1 MRMRRALQQTLA
13 MYPAGYARL
22 LRAFNRGSSEKRLF
36 LTTIQRGDVVFD
48 VGANEGY
55 FTLLF
60 FDIVGAGGRVHAF
73 EPIPPTF
80 ERLAR
85 RIRQEAA
92 SENVR
97 LFNGACSDQEGVATM
112 VVPGDDPAQ
121 ASLATQQAGEWAR
134 START
139 AHTVQTIRLD
149 EYVAD
154 NRCSRIN
161 VLKCDAEGAELLV
174 LRGMGAALTQLR
186 PLLSL
191 EVNQAW
197 TPAFNYEPIDLVRW
211 LATSGYDLMFALQD
225 RLRPVS
231 PEQAARLAAEDAGL
245 NLLCASRSVH
255 SERLA
260 RIDYA

>member
-1 MRMRRALQQTLA
+1 MRKRRALQKALA
-13 MYPAGYARL
+13 MYPNGYARL
-22 LRAFNRGSSEKRLF
+22 LRAFNRGSVEKRVF
-36 LTTIQRGDVVFD
+36 LTVVRRGDVVFD
-48 VGANEGY
+48 VGANQGY

-60 FDIVGAGGRVHAF
+60 SDIAGPTGVVHAF

-80 ERLAR
+80 ASLSA
-85 RIRQEAA
+85 RIRDQAGVD
-92 SENVR
+92 NVR
-97 LFNGACSDQEGVATM
+97 LNNSACSDQASVTTM

-121 ASLATQQAGEWAR
+121 ASLAIQQAGEWER
-134 START
+134 SSART
-139 AHTVQTIRLD
+139 EHVVKTIRLD
-149 EYVAD
+149 EYIAA
-154 NRCSRIN
+154 NHCPRIDF
-161 VLKCDAEGAELLV
+161 LKCDAEGAELLV
-174 LRGMGAALTQLR
+174 FRGMGSGLSRLR

-197 TPAFNYEPIDLVRW
+197 TRAFGYEPIDLVRW

-231 PEQAARLAAEDAGL
+231 PEQAAHLAAEDAGL

-260 RIDYA
+260 RIGYA